1 MHIPDG
7 YLSPST
13 CAVLYAASTPFWY
26 VALARVKKAVSTEL
40 VPLLSVFAAFSF
52 VIMMFNLPLPGGTT
66 GHAVGV
72 GIATVVLGPW
82 ASMLA
87 VSIALVIQSL
97 FFGDGGITAIGA
109 NCFNMAIAGSLVAYT
124 CYRAVALRAG
134 LGNIRRVVA
143 AAFAGYAAINVS
155 ALCAAIEFGL
165 QPLLFHDAS
174 GTPLYCPYPLR
185 ISIPAMMIGHLTFA
199 GLAELIISG
208 GVVAYLQRADPALLR
223 QTAPDAPDR
232 DRTAAPL
239 VTGTLPA
246 LRKLWIGLALLM
258 ILTPLGIL
266 AGGSAWGEW
275 SARDFSDPAK
285 RQQIASASVN
295 QLPPAK
301 APHGLERLS
310 TLWTAPL
317 SGYAPAFIRTASF
330 GYFVSAMVGVGLIIL
345 ACLFITRLLRNRD
358 VAARAGGGFVERTV
372 AGLLKN
378 IAKAADAEE
387 IAKAPGFLQRL
398 EPRVKVAGLLSLV
411 IAASSVS
418 RIAALLVLFGAGIA
432 AAIASRVP
440 VRTLVYRGW
449 VPALAFSG
457 LIALPAIF
465 LTPGTIAYRLPLL
478 GWSVTAQ
485 GLTSGTILV
494 LRVETAITFSV
505 LLVLCTEWARVLRAL
520 RFFRVPVT
528 AVVILGMTYRY
539 VFLFLRTALEMFE
552 SRQSR
557 MVGTLAG
564 PDRRRLASASVGVL
578 LARSLQISSEVHAAM
593 RSRGYQGEV
602 YLMDE
607 LAIRPADWVRLAV
620 FVALSAAAVL
630 LGR

>member
-26 VALARVKKAVSTEL
+26 VALARVKRAVSTEL

-87 VSIALVIQSL
+87 ISIALVIQAL

-109 NCFNMAIAGSLVAYT
+109 NCFNMAIAGSLTAYV
-124 CYRAVALRAG
+124 CYRAVAYRAG
-134 LGNIRRVVA
+134 LGNVRRVIA

-155 ALCAAIEFGL
+155 ALLAAIEFGL
-165 QPLLFHDAS
+165 QPLLFRDPS
-174 GTPLYCPYPLR
+174 GTPLYCPYPLT

-199 GLAELIISG
+199 GLAELVVSA
-208 GVVAYLQRADPALLR
+208 GVVGYLQRADPALLR

-232 DRTAAPL
+232 DAVPMI
-239 VTGTLPA
+239 TGSLGPA
-246 LRKLWIGLALLM
+246 MRKLWVGLAMLM

-266 AGGSAWGEW
+266 AAGSAWGEW
-275 SARDFSDPAK
+275 TARDFADPAA
-285 RQQIASASVN
+285 RAEM
-295 QLPPAK
+295 AK
-301 APHGLERLS
+301 ASGDHVAPPVAPRGLARLS
-310 TLWTAPL
+310 AVWTAPV
-317 SGYAPAFIRTASF
+317 SRYAPAFIRSASF
-330 GYFVSAMVGVGLIIL
+330 GYLVSAMIGVGLIIL
-345 ACLFITRLLRNRD
+345 VCLLITWLLRNWEYP
-358 VAARAGGGFVERTV
+358 GGGFVQRTV
-372 AGLLKN
+372 ATLLEN
-378 IAKAADAEE
+378 IAVAGDAEE
-387 IAKAPGFLQRL
+387 IAKLPGFLQHL
-398 EPRVKVAGLLSLV
+398 EPRVKVAGLLSFV
-411 IAASSVS
+411 IAAASVHS
-418 RIAALLVLFGAGIA
+418 IAILLTLLGLGIILA
-432 AAIASRVP
+432 MVSRVP
-440 VRTLVYRGW
+440 FRTLSLRVW
-449 VPALAFSG
+449 LPAFTFTGAV
-457 LIALPAIF
+457 ALPAVFI
-465 LTPGTIAYRLPLL
+465 TDH
-478 GWSVTAQ
+478 
-485 GLTSGTILV
+485 GLKSATLLV
-494 LRVETAITFSV
+494 LRVEAAVTFSA
-505 LLVLCTEWARVLRAL
+505 LLVLCTEWTRVLRAL

-578 LARSLQISSEVHAAM
+578 LARSFQLSSEVHAAM
-593 RSRGYQGEV
+593 RSRGFQGEV
-602 YLMDE
+602 YLLDE
-607 LAIRPADWVRLAV
+607 FAIRPADWLRLAV
-620 FVALSAAAVL
+620 FVALAALAIRC
-630 LGR
+630 GN

>member
-1 MHIPDG
+1 
-7 YLSPST
+7 ST

-87 VSIALVIQSL
+87 VSIALVIQAL

-109 NCFNMAIAGSLVAYT
+109 NCFNMAIVGSLVAYT
-124 CYRAVALRAG
+124 CYRAVGLRAG

-174 GTPLYCPYPLR
+174 GAPLYCPYPLR

-223 QTAPDAPDR
+223 QTAPDAPDH
-232 DRTAAPL
+232 DQTAAPL

-246 LRKLWIGLALLM
+246 MRKLWIGLALLM

-275 SARDFSDPAK
+275 SARDFSDPGK
-285 RQQIASASVN
+285 RQQIASASGN
-295 QLPPAK
+295 QLPPAG
-301 APHGLERLS
+301 APNGLQRLS
-310 TLWTAPL
+310 TTWTAPL
-317 SGYAPAFIRTASF
+317 SGYAPVFIRTASF

-345 ACLFITRLLRNRD
+345 ACLLVTWLLRDRD
-358 VAARAGGGFVERTV
+358 FPARAGGGFVERTV
-372 AGLLKN
+372 AGLLKS

-418 RIAALLVLFGAGIA
+418 RIPALLALFGAGLT

-440 VRTLVYRGW
+440 FRTLVLRGW
-449 VPALAFSG
+449 LPALAFSG

-465 LTPGTIAYRLPLL
+465 LTAGTIAYRLPLL
-478 GWSVTAQ
+478 GWPVTAQ
-485 GLTSGTILV
+485 GLTSATILV
-494 LRVETAITFSV
+494 LRVETAVTFSV

-578 LARSLQISSEVHAAM
+578 LARSLQMSSEVHAAM

-607 LAIRPADWVRLAV
+607 LAIRPADWVRLAI